1 MRTLSEILSN
11 KSTLGPSQLEK
22 QSRAIDPRD
31 TFFIVKYAS
40 LGKSH
45 QPIHQLIKHLRNS
58 YNLKWLRPRVV
69 YSRHTNLQERL
80 LGDLKRKLLMGI
92 NDADYGTQPCNCP
105 RQYLING
112 ECAFGGN
119 ESCHTAGTVY
129 KISCCAS
136 ETCKCFYIGKSQRY
150 VKKRI

>member
-1 MRTLSEILSN
+1 MSDIYPDKHEALHIAGQLKLGQKMCTLSKILSG
-11 KSTLGPSQLEK
+11 KFTSGPSWLGK
-22 QSRAIDPRD
+22 QSCAIDPQD

-40 LGKSH
+40 LGKSYP
-45 QPIHQLIKHLRNS
+45 PIHQLIKHLRNL

-92 NDADYGTQPCNCP
+92 KDADYDTQPCNCP

-119 ESCHTAGTVY
+119 ESFRTTGAV
-129 KISCCAS
+129 
-136 ETCKCFYIGKSQRY
+136 
-150 VKKRI
+150 